1 MSNDN
6 ITTTNRQAKL
16 SLIQQAEETGEIST
30 LQQQTQHITGDVD
43 RTTISI
49 NGTDDETFDI
59 TNTFDITTSVNIN
72 SSDSITFLGADLN
85 VSTGEIIL
93 STSNEDTGENGNMTI
108 SYQSLQFQSSNV
120 GNVMDMAITPTALSI
135 SGTIDDSPLTI
146 INIRDLPTSA
156 SGLQAG
162 TIYKDGS
169 GFLKIAE

>member
-1 MSNDN
+1 MGSDN
-6 ITTTNRQAKL
+6 ITTTNRQAML

-30 LQQQTQHITGDVD
+30 LQQQTQHITGTED
-43 RTTISI
+43 RTTILI
-49 NGTDDETFDI
+49 NSTDDETFD
-59 TNTFDITTSVNIN
+59 TNSSIDITTSVNLN
-72 SSDSITFLGADLN
+72 SSDNITFLGADLN
-85 VSTGEIIL
+85 VSTGQIDL
-93 STSNEDTGENGNMTI
+93 STSNEDTGELGSLSI
-108 SYQSLQFQSSNV
+108 SYEAIQFQSSNV

-135 SGTIDDSPLTI
+135 SGTIDDEPLTI